1 MADGLATRC
10 PGCGTVF
17 RVVRDQLRVS
27 EGWVRCGRCANVFNA
42 SQALVD
48 LDTGLPR
55 RGAQDAAG
63 DGAATPAAAP
73 APAPA
78 AGPVQA
84 DLHVVDTS
92 AVNAAA
98 PPSTPV
104 PLQAPEADSTAPAT
118 EGQARAER
126 PAPPMGDAAAALA
139 SATGPAADS
148 RTARV
153 DRTDITPSFLRRADR
168 AARWQRPRVRAA
180 LLACSV
186 LATALL
192 AGQVAF
198 EYRDLVAARLPA
210 TRPALELACAWLG
223 CRVGAARSIEGL
235 AVESSGLVRV
245 EQSDVYRL
253 TVALRNRSAIALAL
267 PALDLSLTDTQGRLL
282 ARRVMHAPELG
293 ARQETLA
300 AGRELALQ
308 ATLQTG
314 PDVVAGYTIE
324 LFYP

>member
-1 MADGLATRC
+1 M
-10 PGCGTVF
+10 
-17 RVVRDQLRVS
+17 
-27 EGWVRCGRCANVFNA
+27 
-42 SQALVD
+42 
-48 LDTGLPR
+48 
-55 RGAQDAAG
+55 
-63 DGAATPAAAP
+63 
-73 APAPA
+73 
-78 AGPVQA
+78 
-84 DLHVVDTS
+84 
-92 AVNAAA
+92 
-98 PPSTPV
+98 
-104 PLQAPEADSTAPAT
+104 PLQMREPASTAPAT
-118 EGQARAER
+118 DTHGLADR
-126 PAPPMGDAAAALA
+126 PEPPFGDAAAAAPA
-139 SATGPAADS
+139 SATSAAAAS

-153 DRTDITPSFLRRADR
+153 DHTDITPSFLRRADR
-168 AARWQRPRVRAA
+168 AARWQQPRMRAA
-180 LLACSV
+180 LLACTV
-186 LATALL
+186 LGTALL

-210 TRPALELACAWLG
+210 TRPALELACAWLD

-235 AVESSGLVRV
+235 AVDSSGLVRV

-293 ARQETLA
+293 ASQDTLA